1 MTDRE
6 KMEEVSSIL
15 GSVIDELVPIH
26 TTADAFEKG
35 GVECRKFIETA
46 YDRLLEVEQIINEC
60 DFDDNDEL
68 GAGYDEWRR
77 EYDEKQKEQST

>member
-1 MTDRE
+1 MSAQE
-6 KMEEVSSIL
+6 EMEEVNGIL

-35 GVECRKFIETA
+35 GVECRKFIETLYA
-46 YDRLLEVEQIINEC
+46 RLLAVEQIINEC
-60 DFDDNDEL
+60 DFDDDDEL

-77 EYDEKQKEQST
+77 EHEKQKEQST